1 MFSAFSYQCP
11 LCHQPLQ
18 LCGGEPRRWQ
28 CAARHQFDCA
38 KEGYVNLM
46 PVQHKHSKN
55 PGDNKEMMQ
64 ARRAFL
70 DAGHYQ
76 PLRDKVAALLQ
87 ESLTAAPSPK
97 QASSAP
103 ASDAHRVQVLDIGC
117 GEGYYTAALAGVL
130 AEHATTSNGDA
141 SDGEA
146 QAASQVFGLDIS
158 KVAVRYAAKRYPN
171 VEFCVASSHRLPFA
185 DASLDAVVRIYAP
198 CKAQELARCVRPGG
212 VVITVSPAPRHLY
225 QLKEQVYGDVVLH
238 PCPVETLA
246 GFTLEQD
253 LRLAYPMRLG
263 AEAAVQLLQ
272 MTPFAW
278 RASAQV
284 WESLAAQSE
293 FACETDFAIRIHRRT
308 PYRDES
314 LICD

>member
-18 LCGGEPRRWQ
+18 LCRGEPRRWQ

-70 DAGHYQ
+70 EAGHYQ

-87 ESLTAAPSPK
+87 ESLTAVS
-97 QASSAP
+97 
-103 ASDAHRVQVLDIGC
+103 ASDAHQVHVLDIGC
-117 GEGYYTAALAGVL
+117 GEGYYTAALARVL
-130 AEHATTSNGDA
+130 AEHAMISNSETFAGSA
-141 SDGEA
+141 SNGEA
-146 QAASQVFGLDIS
+146 QVASQVFGLDIS

-238 PCPVETLA
+238 PCPVETLD

-253 LRLAYPMRLG
+253 LRLAYPMRLS

-284 WESLAAQSE
+284 WEHLAAQRE
-293 FACETDFAIRIHRRT
+293 FACETDFAIRIHRRD
-308 PYRDES
+308 PV
-314 LICD
+314 ICD

>member
-1 MFSAFSYQCP
+1 
-11 LCHQPLQ
+11 
-18 LCGGEPRRWQ
+18 
-28 CAARHQFDCA
+28 
-38 KEGYVNLM
+38 
-46 PVQHKHSKN
+46 HSKN

-70 DAGHYQ
+70 EAGHYQ

-87 ESLTAAPSPK
+87 ESLTAVS
-97 QASSAP
+97 
-103 ASDAHRVQVLDIGC
+103 ASDVHRVQVLDIGC
-117 GEGYYTAALAGVL
+117 GEGYYTAALARVL
-130 AEHATTSNGDA
+130 AEHAMISNSETFAGSA
-141 SDGEA
+141 SNGEA
-146 QAASQVFGLDIS
+146 QVAGQVFGLDIS

-238 PCPVETLA
+238 PCPVETLD

-253 LRLAYPMRLG
+253 LRLAYPMRLS

-278 RASAQV
+278 RASEQV
-284 WESLAAQSE
+284 WEHLAAQSE
-293 FACETDFAIRIHRRT
+293 FACETDFAIRIHRRD
-308 PYRDES
+308 PV
-314 LICD
+314 ICD

>member
-18 LCGGEPRRWQ
+18 LCRGEPRRWQ

-70 DAGHYQ
+70 EAGHYQ

-87 ESLTAAPSPK
+87 ESLSSQK
-97 QASSAP
+97 QP
-103 ASDAHRVQVLDIGC
+103 PQQLTGHRLQVLDIGC
-117 GEGYYTAALAGVL
+117 GEGYYTAALAQV
-130 AEHATTSNGDA
+130 AATHAVHSGSGDA
-141 SDGEA
+141 KE
-146 QAASQVFGLDIS
+146 QAAGQVFGLDIS
-158 KVAVRYAAKRYPN
+158 KVAVRYAAKRYPD

-238 PCPVETLA
+238 PCPVEALE

-284 WESLAAQSE
+284 WENLAAQSE
-293 FACETDFAIRIHRRT
+293 FACETDFAIRIHRRA
-308 PYRDES
+308 PLGSELLSGDPV
-314 LICD
+314 ICD

>member
-18 LCGGEPRRWQ
+18 LCRGEPRRWQ

-64 ARRAFL
+64 ARRACL
-70 DAGHYQ
+70 EAGHYQ

-87 ESLTAAPSPK
+87 ESLTAVS
-97 QASSAP
+97 

-117 GEGYYTAALAGVL
+117 GEGYYTAALARVL
-130 AEHATTSNGDA
+130 AEHAMISNSETFAGSA
-141 SDGEA
+141 SNGEA
-146 QAASQVFGLDIS
+146 QATGQVFGLDIS

-198 CKAQELARCVRPGG
+198 CKAQELSRCVRPGG

-238 PCPVETLA
+238 PCPVETLD

-253 LRLAYPMRLG
+253 LRLAYPMRLS

-284 WESLAAQSE
+284 WEHLAAQSE
-293 FACETDFAIRIHRRT
+293 FACETDFAIRIHRRD
-308 PYRDES
+308 PV
-314 LICD
+314 ICD

>member
-18 LCGGEPRRWQ
+18 LCRGEPRRWQ

-70 DAGHYQ
+70 EAGHYQ

-87 ESLTAAPSPK
+87 ESLTAVS
-97 QASSAP
+97 
-103 ASDAHRVQVLDIGC
+103 ASDVHRVQVLDIGC
-117 GEGYYTAALAGVL
+117 GEGYYTAALARVL
-130 AEHATTSNGDA
+130 AEHTMISNSETFAGSA
-141 SDGEA
+141 SVGEV
-146 QAASQVFGLDIS
+146 QAAGQVFGLDIS

-238 PCPVETLA
+238 PCPVETLD
-246 GFTLEQD
+246 GFTPEQD
-253 LRLAYPMRLG
+253 LRLAYPMRLS
-263 AEAAVQLLQ
+263 AQAAVQLLQ

-284 WESLAAQSE
+284 WEHLAAQSE
-293 FACETDFAIRIHRRT
+293 FACETDFAIRIHRCD
-308 PYRDES
+308 PV
-314 LICD
+314 ICD